1 MGYPEDMERFRK
13 LVDQAMNELIS
24 QQTMGP
30 VAIELKNIIQRRTR
44 LGSGV
49 EQTGAQ
55 KTPLAELASS
65 TKLSRQRK
73 KAAGLLSDK
82 TSPNKSNLTETGQ
95 MLNSLRGYARKKAK
109 AGTIDVQPTGDRN
122 RTLAAI
128 HTLGGPKLPK
138 RRFLDL
144 AAQDIKQLTVVLQDK
159 FSEILDRVF
168 K

>member
-1 MGYPEDMERFRK
+1 MGYDEDMDKFRK
-13 LVDQAMNELIS
+13 KIDQSLAQLLS
-24 QQTMGP
+24 QQTLGP
-30 VAIELKNIIQRRTR
+30 IAVELKNIIQRRTR

-49 EQTGAQ
+49 DQTGAP
-55 KTPLAELASS
+55 KTPLADLASS

-73 KAAGLLSDK
+73 KTAGLLSDK

-95 MLNSLRGYARKKAK
+95 MLDSLKGSSRK
-109 AGTIDVQPTGDRN
+109 GEIIVEPTGDRN
-122 RTLAAI
+122 KKLSAI

-144 AAQDIKQLTVVLQDK
+144 AAQDIKQLTATLQDK

>member
-1 MGYPEDMERFRK
+1 MGYPEDMEKFRK
-13 LVDQAMNELIS
+13 LIDTSMKELIN
-24 QQTMGP
+24 QQTLGP
-30 VAIELKNIIQRRTR
+30 IAIELKNIIQRRTR

-49 EQTGAQ
+49 EQTGAP

-65 TKLSRQRK
+65 TKKGRARK
-73 KAAGLLSDK
+73 KELGLLSDK

-95 MLNSLRGYARKKAK
+95 MLNSLRGYARKKAD
-109 AGTIDVQPTGDRN
+109 AGTIDIQPTGDRN
-122 RTLAAI
+122 KKLAAI
-128 HTLGGPKLPK
+128 HTLGNPELPK

-144 AAQDIKQLTVVLQDK
+144 SLQDIKQLTAVLQDK